1 MEWECQYKHQ
11 LLARGGFLKKAGEE
25 ESKDQIDL
33 IDNKDAGIPRT
44 ARSSS
49 IVGFDS
55 PKSAVSQEVVNSF
68 ANTTGDG

>member
-1 MEWECQYKHQ
+1 M
-11 LLARGGFLKKAGEE
+11 KKAGGE

-55 PKSAVSQEVVNSF
+55 PKSAMSEEVVDSF
-68 ANTTGDG
+68 ANMTDDGLLGEGFFG